1 MLVGLIVIS
10 LEITK
15 NPGQNYGVKTQEHF
29 GLIYIVPL
37 QKQQNSVKL
46 EIKNV

>member
-1 MLVGLIVIS
+1 MVSRL
-10 LEITK
+10 
-15 NPGQNYGVKTQEHF
+15 EHF